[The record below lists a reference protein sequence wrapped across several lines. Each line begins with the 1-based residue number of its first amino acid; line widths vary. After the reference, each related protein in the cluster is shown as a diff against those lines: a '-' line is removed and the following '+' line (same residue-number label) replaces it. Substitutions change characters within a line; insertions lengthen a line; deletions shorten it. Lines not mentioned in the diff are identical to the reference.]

1 MAELKFLTVSDVIAI
16 HDRVM
21 VASNQ
26 SPASLVRP
34 DALERAVHSA
44 RHLAW
49 YNGAD
54 APAVATHLAIHISL
68 AHPWVDGNKRTAA
81 TTGILF
87 CRYNGARIPSPDE
100 AIEFGQRLIK
110 YIEAEHDHR
119 DAIFADFVRFVET
132 WFP

>member
-16 HDRVM
+16 HDVVM

-34 DALERAVHSA
+34 DALESAVHSA
-44 RHLAW
+44 RNLAW

-54 APAVATHLAIHISL
+54 APAVAAQLAIQISL

-81 TTGILF
+81 TTGVLF
-87 CRYNGARIPSPDE
+87 SRYNGARVPSPEE
-100 AIEFGQRLIK
+100 ALDFGQRLID
-110 YIEAEHDHR
+110 YIEAEHNHR
-119 DAIFADFVRFVET
+119 DAVFADFARFVET